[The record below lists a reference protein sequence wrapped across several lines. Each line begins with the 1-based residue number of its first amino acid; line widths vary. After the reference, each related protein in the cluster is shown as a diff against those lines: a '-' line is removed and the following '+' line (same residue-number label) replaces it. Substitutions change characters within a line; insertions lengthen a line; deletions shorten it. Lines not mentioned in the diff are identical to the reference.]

1 MGMTSAKFHLE
12 LGLQAGRLRLLPASS
27 AVEGDATTD
36 QAAGVAE
43 PFPWQ
48 RNPCSEQGGG
58 SRPKAVLGGRR

>member
-12 LGLQAGRLRLLPASS
+12 LGLQGGRLQLLPASS

-48 RNPCSEQGGG
+48 
-58 SRPKAVLGGRR
+58 

>member
-12 LGLQAGRLRLLPASS
+12 LGLQAGRLRLLLASS

-48 RNPCSEQGGG
+48 
-58 SRPKAVLGGRR
+58 